1 MNERPELHNFL
12 KLESFCEANTAYN
25 LAEFGHAAGSSDV
38 AFYNESGVFTI
49 EDAMKW
55 ELYGTISDVSKD
67 ANGFRARFDWQ
78 SMTLD
83 QLQKEL
89 DYYYKESLETQER
102 EAKWEEENTTS
113 WKAHLRHLVSI
124 GAKDIPTALTW
135 DMAAEDA
142 NHDPGMY
149 CYLKGISY
157 SKERLINRLL
167 KVA

>member
-1 MNERPELHNFL
+1 MTHINLADYTT
-12 KLESFCEANTAYN
+12 LEAYCEAVQARN
-25 LAEFGHAAGSSDV
+25 LADYGRVVEHDTV
-38 AFYNESGVFTI
+38 EYYNEAGVFTI

-83 QLQKEL
+83 QLQEEL

-102 EAKWEEENTTS
+102 EAKWEEENLQS

-124 GAKDIPTALTW
+124 GAKNIPTALKW
-135 DMAAEDA
+135 DMSAEDVNGDA
-142 NHDPGMY
+142 GYY
-149 CYLKGISY
+149 CHHKGIGY
-157 SKERLINRLL
+157 GQERLINRLL
-167 KVA
+167 RVA

>member
-1 MNERPELHNFL
+1 MTHINLADYTT
-12 KLESFCEANTAYN
+12 LEAYCEAVQARN
-25 LAEFGHAAGSSDV
+25 LADYGRVVEHDTV
-38 AFYNESGVFTI
+38 EYYNEAGVFTI

-83 QLQKEL
+83 QLQEEL

-102 EAKWEEENTTS
+102 EAKWEEENLQS

-124 GAKDIPTALTW
+124 GAKNIPTALKW
-135 DMAAEDA
+135 DMLAEDA
-142 NHDPGMY
+142 EEPGSY
-149 CYLKGISY
+149 CYSKGLSY
-157 SKERLINRLL
+157 STEPLIVKLIGL
-167 KVA
+167 AA